1 MPLTHIDDEGM
12 PKMVDVSA
20 KCVSRRTASAAGYMV
35 LCKECSD
42 ALSAGHATKGDPWSL
57 ARISA
62 ILGVKNTP
70 RLLPLAHSLIV
81 DAVNVSHHWDE
92 AQRRAWLLIEV
103 SCEGRTGAE
112 MEAII
117 GALAGLAGLYDAL
130 KSISHQMELGP
141 VKLIKKDGGRSGTL
155 YAQWPDCPWQ
165 P

>member
-1 MPLTHIDDEGM
+1 MTLTHFDPEGR

-20 KCVSRRTASAAGYMV
+20 KAISRRTASSAGYMV

-42 ALSAGHATKGDPWSL
+42 ALSGGQGPKGDPWSL

-62 ILGVKNTP
+62 ISGVKHAPN
-70 RLLPLAHSLIV
+70 LLPLAHPLLV

-92 AQRRAWLLIEV
+92 AQRRAWLMVEV

-112 MEAII
+112 MEAIV
-117 GALAGLAGLYDAL
+117 GVCAGLAGLYDAL
-130 KSISHQMELGP
+130 KAISHQMEIGP
-141 VKLIKKDGGRSGTL
+141 IKLLKKDGGRSGAL
-155 YAQWPDCPWQ
+155 SAPWPDCPWQ